1 MEMKYPLSCKCI
13 NDDSRNGY
21 VVYVNGLPFLY
32 VNFSV
37 QLWNNV
43 RTAFGDQTDVVE
55 LADKLS
61 QNFESLYEEKVCKS
75 VFLYL

>member
-1 MEMKYPLSCKCI
+1 MEMEYPVCCNAVMI
-13 NDDSRNGY
+13 DSRNSY
-21 VVYVNGLPFLY
+21 AVYVNGLPFLY
-32 VNFSV
+32 VKFSV

-43 RTAFGDQTDVVE
+43 RIAFGDQTDVVE

-61 QNFESLYEEKVCKS
+61 QNFESLYEEEVCKF